1 MQDQMQYVMD
11 TSVQRVDELM
21 AVRDVQFPEYDKK
34 ITAVHRRLKVTNTL
48 LIEKAMNDRHLI
60 TKQICFKTLLDE
72 VKNKKSQNGL
82 VTKLVKNLN
91 KLHLYHAF
99 RRYHKRA
106 SWEVALKD
114 KSKIDGA
121 YLLLKRYKNRL
132 KNYDIALERIDQKK
146 CDKSDFEAFS

>member
-1 MQDQMQYVMD
+1 
-11 TSVQRVDELM
+11 M
-21 AVRDVQFPEYDKK
+21 ALRDVQFPEYDKK
-34 ITAVHRRLKVTNTL
+34 IAAIHRRLTRTNTL
-48 LIEKAMNDRHLI
+48 LHEKAIHDRHLT
-60 TKQICFKTLLDE
+60 TKQICFKTLLE
-72 VKNKKSQNGL
+72 QVKNKKSKTGL

-91 KLHLYHAF
+91 KLQLYHAF
-99 RRYHKRA
+99 RRYHKKT
-106 SWEVALKD
+106 SWELALKD